1 MQHKKLLIIESSISL
16 LLWITVMII
25 ANSVIGN
32 IPIIL
37 GGVIAI
43 FFGVLSIQT

>member
-1 MQHKKLLIIESSISL
+1 MQHKKSLIIESSISL

-37 GGVIAI
+37 GGGIAS
-43 FFGVLSIQT
+43 FFGSI